1 MKASA
6 EKQEQV
12 LRLAE
17 LDQQIGATES
27 KISDLRDGK
36 VIAELRQ
43 VLIRSS
49 EQLLQARTD
58 LDNIETELRR
68 SENDLE
74 LVEKRIT
81 QDNERL
87 KSSSSH
93 KDAEGI
99 QHELLSL
106 KARLS
111 NLEDVELEILERKD
125 NATSDLEKLTVAR
138 NEAQLAVQQAEEQAD
153 AELIKLQSGL
163 ALLKAEHAKLLSGL
177 DEELAALYVRKASR
191 GIAAAR
197 LIGRDCNA
205 CRIALTSAAYE
216 DVIATPRDEIA
227 TCTNCQAVL
236 IR

>member
-6 EKQEQV
+6 TQQEQV

-17 LDQQIGATES
+17 LDQQISATES
-27 KISDLRDGK
+27 KIADIRDGK
-36 VIAELRQ
+36 LIAELRQ
-43 VLIRSS
+43 VLIHSS
-49 EQLLQARTD
+49 ERLLQARTE

-68 SENDLE
+68 SENDIE
-74 LVEKRIT
+74 LVEKRIS
-81 QDNERL
+81 QDNDRL

-99 QHELLSL
+99 QHELVSL
-106 KARLS
+106 KSRLS
-111 NLEDVELEILERKD
+111 NLEDVELEILERKE
-125 NATSDLEKLTVAR
+125 NASTELQALSAAR
-138 NEAQLAVQQAEEQAD
+138 NEAAAIVQSAEQESAS
-153 AELIKLQSGL
+153 ELIKMQSGL
-163 ALLKAEHAKLLSGL
+163 ALLVAEHAKLLAGL
-177 DEELAALYVRKASR
+177 DEDLAALYVRKASR
-191 GIAAAR
+191 GIAAAK

-216 DVIATPRDEIA
+216 EVIATPRDEIA

>member
-6 EKQEQV
+6 EKQEQL

-17 LDQQIGATES
+17 LDQQIGGSQS
-27 KISDLRDGK
+27 KISELREGTH
-36 VIAELRQ
+36 VAELRQ

-49 EQLLQARTD
+49 EQLLEARTG

-74 LVEKRIT
+74 LVEKRIA

-87 KSSSSH
+87 KASSSH

-99 QHELLSL
+99 QHELVSL

-111 NLEDVELEILERKD
+111 NLEDVELEILERKE
-125 NATSDLEKLTVAR
+125 NAIAELERLSAAR
-138 NEAQLAVQQAEEQAD
+138 NEAQAAVQTAEEQTE

-163 ALLKAEHAKLLSGL
+163 ALLTTEHAKLLAGL
-177 DEELAALYVRKASR
+177 EEELAALYVRKASR

-216 DVIATPRDEIA
+216 EVIATPRDEIA

>member
-17 LDQQIGATES
+17 LDQQIGSTES
-27 KISDLRDGK
+27 KISDLNSGTH
-36 VIAELRQ
+36 IAQLRQ
-43 VLIRSS
+43 QLILAS
-49 EQLLQARTD
+49 EALLQSRTE

-68 SENDLE
+68 SENDIE
-74 LVEKRIT
+74 LVEKRID
-81 QDNERL
+81 QDNQRL
-87 KSSSSH
+87 QSSSSH

-99 QHELLSL
+99 QHELVSL

-111 NLEDVELEILERKD
+111 NLEDVELEILERKE
-125 NATSDLEKLTVAR
+125 NAKTNVENLSAAR
-138 NEAQLAVQQAEEQAD
+138 EQAQVSVREAED
-153 AELIKLQSGL
+153 AVASELVKLQSGL
-163 ALLKAEHAKLLSGL
+163 ELLKSEHGKVLSNL

-227 TCTNCQAVL
+227 TCTNCQAIL

>member
-6 EKQEQV
+6 TQQEQM

-17 LDQQIGATES
+17 LDQQIDANES
-27 KISDLRDGK
+27 KISELLNGK
-36 VIAELRQ
+36 QIAELRQ
-43 VLIRSS
+43 AMIRSS
-49 EQLLQARTD
+49 EQLLQARTE
-58 LDNIETELRR
+58 LDNIDAELRR
-68 SENDLE
+68 SENDIE
-74 LVEKRIT
+74 LVEKRIA

-87 KSSSSH
+87 QSSSSH

-99 QHELLSL
+99 QHELVSL
-106 KARLS
+106 KSRLS
-111 NLEDVELEILERKD
+111 NLEDVELEILERKE
-125 NATSDLEKLTVAR
+125 NAVSELEKLSVVR
-138 NEAQLAVQQAEEQAD
+138 SEAALAVQSAEQYSES
-153 AELIKLQSGL
+153 ELIKLQSGL
-163 ALLKAEHAKLLSGL
+163 ALLKAEHAKLLAGL
-177 DEELAALYVRKASR
+177 GEDLVALYVRKASR

-216 DVIATPRDEIA
+216 EVIATPRDEIA

>member
-6 EKQEQV
+6 VQQQQL

-17 LDQQIGATES
+17 LDQQIAGSES
-27 KISDLRDGK
+27 KIREIREG
-36 VIAELRQ
+36 VHIAELRQ
-43 VLIRSS
+43 VMIKAS
-49 EQLLQARTD
+49 EAMLQARTD
-58 LDNIETELRR
+58 LDNIEAELSRAE
-68 SENDLE
+68 SDLE
-74 LVEKRIT
+74 LVEKRIS

-87 KSSSSH
+87 KSMSNH

-99 QHELLSL
+99 QHELVSL
-106 KARLS
+106 KSRKS
-111 NLEDVELEILERKD
+111 NLEDVELEILERKE
-125 NATSDLEKLTVAR
+125 NAVNELAALAAAR
-138 NEAQLAVQQAEEQAD
+138 GDAQAAVDSAEASSQAD
-153 AELIKLQSGL
+153 LVKLQSGKM
-163 ALLKAEHAKLLSGL
+163 LLTEERAKLLAGL
-177 DEELAALYVRKASR
+177 GEELSALYVRKAAR

-216 DVIATPRDEIA
+216 EVIATPQDEIA